1 MGCDLEREEETS
13 VIIMSSGC
21 QILYYINVTDR
32 TVISLVTDRC
42 YLSFFLA
49 EEAIFTTHGVARLEK
64 NFKSLTALHEVVV
77 DAAAVWWWNTPS
89 LVPRV
94 LNDFRRPRL
103 SLLSLALLHKI

>member
-1 MGCDLEREEETS
+1 MGRDLEREEETS

-49 EEAIFTTHGVARLEK
+49 REAIFTTHGVARLEK
-64 NFKSLTALHEVVV
+64 KKEL
-77 DAAAVWWWNTPS
+77 
-89 LVPRV
+89 
-94 LNDFRRPRL
+94 
-103 SLLSLALLHKI
+103 